1 MFIPLYDH
9 NPRAHIRRPYVTWAL
24 IALNAAIFLL
34 VEAGGMA
41 RAVNAAALAHGAVP
55 ILFSAPTVETYA
67 SLVTYAFLHG
77 DFWHLAGNMLF
88 LWIFGDNVE
97 DALGHLR
104 YLIFYFLCAAV
115 GALVHIVMLPQ
126 SNVPVIGASGAVA
139 GIVAAYLMLH
149 PHVRVWVLVLAR
161 IPVPVP
167 AYWFLGAWIAFQI
180 YMVLQPVGE
189 TVAWWSHIGGLAA
202 GAMLVMI
209 MRRPGVPLFARRPS
223 R

>member
-9 NPRAHIRRPYVTWAL
+9 NPRAHIRRQYVTWAL
-24 IALNAAIFLL
+24 IALNVAVFWV
-34 VEAGGMA
+34 VEAGGAA
-41 RAVNAAALAHGAVP
+41 RAVNAAAVAHGAVP
-55 ILFSAPTVETYA
+55 ILFTAPTAETYA

-97 DALGHLR
+97 DSLGHLR
-104 YLIFYFLCAAV
+104 YLIFYLLCAAA
-115 GALVHIVMLPQ
+115 GALVHVLMLPQ

-149 PHVRVWVLVLAR
+149 PHARIWVLLGR
-161 IPVPVP
+161 ILLRVP
-167 AYWFLGAWIAFQI
+167 AYWFLGAWAVFQI

-189 TVAWWSHIGGLAA
+189 TVAWWSHIGGMAA
-202 GAMLVMI
+202 GAMLVLV
-209 MRRPGVPLFARRPS
+209 MRRPGVRLFARRPS
-223 R
+223 P